1 MESSRR
7 KSPASSALIMGLY
20 RRRWARSA
28 LSALA
33 EGPRRQADLKV
44 ELVSRSGRLV
54 HHRTFISAMS
64 YLESNNLVQRH
75 DHLPGRVVYEIAEL
89 GRQLHAHLESLE
101 ETVQEHHADGN
112 GRAIASVQGDGADGQ
127 AGRPSSSHLPPVT

>member
-1 MESSRR
+1 
-7 KSPASSALIMGLY
+7 MGLY

-64 YLESNNLVQRH
+64 YLESNSLIQRH

-101 ETVQEHHADGN
+101 QAVQDHHTNNN
-112 GRAIASVQGDGADGQ
+112 GRAIAPVPDGGVDHGQ